1 MFIIKLKNS
10 FIEIFY
16 ESKKI
21 FIVLFKVIVPIVIII
36 RALELLGLI
45 PVFAKYLEPLTSF
58 VGIDGSLGLVWMAA
72 MLVNIYAGMAAFA
85 TLQSMFDYTVAET
98 TILGLMILIAHSLPI
113 EVAIAKK
120 SGVSAI
126 FTFLFRFI
134 NALIAG
140 KILFYIFEYFNLFQ
154 ELNTSILSIPNTN
167 ISNSDWIISQIQNFI
182 MIFAIIFF
190 IIAFINILKT
200 FGIWQFILKT
210 LKIPLNFL
218 GMSDKVANII
228 LIGLTLGISFG
239 GGFLIEEAKKKE
251 ISKKDILLSLS
262 FLGLCHSIIEDTILI
277 LLLGSNI
284 SGILLFR
291 FIYTVIVILIMKLIL
306 EVRFSDIFLNKIITE
321 SELHSHYFRFL

>member
-1 MFIIKLKNS
+1 MFIVKLKNS
-10 FIEIFY
+10 FIEIFH

-36 RALELLGLI
+36 RVLELLGLI

-126 FTFLFRFI
+126 FTFLFRFL

-167 ISNSDWIISQIQNFI
+167 ISNTEWIISQIQNFI

-200 FGIWQFILKT
+200 FGIWQFILKI
-210 LKIPLNFL
+210 LKIPLSFL

-251 ISKKDILLSLS
+251 ISKKDVFLSLS

-277 LLLGSNI
+277 LLLGSHI
-284 SGILLFR
+284 SGILFFR

-306 EVRFSDIFLNKIITE
+306 EVRFSDIFLNKIIK
-321 SELHSHYFRFL
+321 

>member
-1 MFIIKLKNS
+1 MFIVKLKNS

-251 ISKKDILLSLS
+251 ISKKDVFLSLS

-306 EVRFSDIFLNKIITE
+306 EVRFSDIFLNKIIK
-321 SELHSHYFRFL
+321 

>member
-251 ISKKDILLSLS
+251 ISKKDVFLSLS

-306 EVRFSDIFLNKIITE
+306 EVSFSDIFLNKIIK
-321 SELHSHYFRFL
+321 